1 MDRQKLTDLAQAY
14 HDDGADT
21 RHTLDSVA
29 DDVIMETLET
39 FNLDVSKREYN
50 LMRLAVMHIL
60 PDAID
65 WEEIERADDEARAYD
80 DAKRSAIYK

>member
-21 RHTLDSVA
+21 RHVLDSVA
-29 DDVIMETLET
+29 DDVITDTLEKY
-39 FNLDVSKREYN
+39 NLDVTRKEYD
-50 LMRLAVMHIL
+50 LMRLAILTIL

-65 WEEIERADDEARAYD
+65 WEQIEEADEEARAYD
-80 DAKRSAIYK
+80 EAKRC